1 MNNIISNDF
10 SPQSQP
16 DFLKS
21 ELEIAVATARAAGAA
36 IQDFYNSGVVAE
48 EKIGV
53 DNFAEPV
60 TEADRAASQI
70 IVQHLRQAFPGDGIL
85 SEEETDDRERLSKER
100 VWLIDPID
108 GTNGFISRTGDFA
121 VQIGLAIRGESAL
134 GVVYEPLTERMLWA
148 TKNGG
153 AWLKSQDEPARKLQ
167 VSEKADFDQM
177 ILAASR
183 SHRSPRMNRVV
194 EHFDFAKEIR
204 RGSVGVKVGLLCEQK
219 CDVYIHL
226 SPRTKHWDT
235 CAPEI
240 ILAESG
246 GILTDLYGKKIVYNT
261 ADVQNHNGVV
271 ASNGT
276 SHFAI
281 ITELKPLLREFG
293 RFRIRAVKR

>member
-1 MNNIISNDF
+1 MNKIISSDF
-10 SPQSQP
+10 PT
-16 DFLKS
+16 DFPTNSLKS
-21 ELEIAVATARAAGAA
+21 EFETAVAAARAAGAA
-36 IQDFYNSGVVAE
+36 IMDFYNAGVVAE

-53 DNFAEPV
+53 DSFAEPV
-60 TEADRAASQI
+60 TEADRAASRI
-70 IVQHLRQAFPGDGIL
+70 IVEHLRRAFPDDGIL
-85 SEEETDDRERLSKER
+85 SEEETDNHERLSKTR

-108 GTNGFISRTGDFA
+108 GTSGFINRTGDFA
-121 VQIGLAIRGESAL
+121 VQIGLAIKGESAL
-134 GVVYEPLTERMLWA
+134 GVVYEPLTEQLFFA
-148 TKNGG
+148 AKNGG
-153 AWLKSQDEPARKLQ
+153 AWLKSPNEPARRLQ
-167 VSEKADFDQM
+167 VSDKADFDRM

-194 EHFDFAKEIR
+194 EKFGFAKEIR

-240 ILAESG
+240 ILIESG

-261 ADVQNHNGVV
+261 SDVQNHNGVV
-271 ASNGT
+271 ASNGA

-293 RFRIRAVKR
+293 RFRVRSVKR